1 MVILIGNEKIEQV
14 WRVIMSKPTIGFIGL
29 GLMGGNMV
37 ENLINRGY
45 DLTIMDLNQDVV
57 DGFVAKGAKQAASA
71 KELAANADI
80 VMLALTTSNIVEKVI
95 YADDGILAGI
105 QSGAVLIDF
114 GTSIPASTRKI
125 GADLAAKGVGMLDA
139 PLGRTPAHAKDGL
152 LNIMAA
158 GDAETFNKVK
168 PVLDEQGE
176 NVFHLGDLGAGHATK
191 LINNFIGMT
200 TVCAMS
206 QAFAVADKVG
216 IDKQQ
221 LFDIMSTGPSNSPF
235 MHFCKNYA
243 VDDNSDLGFSINNAN
258 KDLGYFLEMVN
269 DLGTTSLIAEG
280 SSKNLKAAVEA
291 GLGNGNVPEIFDYF
305 KTLEK

>member
-1 MVILIGNEKIEQV
+1 
-14 WRVIMSKPTIGFIGL
+14 MSKPTIGFIGL

-125 GADLAAKGVGMLDA
+125 GADLGAKGVGMLDA

-280 SSKNLKAAVEA
+280 SSTNLKAAVEA